1 MPEPTSATS
10 PTARPEAWDPIAR
23 SLAWDTP
30 YTAVFAVNPPL
41 HDWFLGGELNLAVNC
56 TDRHL
61 AERAGQ
67 VAIFWEGEPG
77 DRRELTFQQLHDE
90 VLRVTAGLRQLGVD
104 RGDRVALHLGWV
116 PETVAAML
124 ACARLGAEFTVVPVS
139 LPVEALSLRLAD
151 FRPRVLF
158 TQDGGWRHG
167 TILPLKNRAD
177 EALEATSGVQHTVV
191 VRRTGMQVEWFE
203 GDRWYDE
210 LLTAADPADGHPA
223 AVPAQHPLVSVH
235 LANHRG
241 HPVAVRLG
249 TANLAVVALANHRYV
264 MAEGDVFWGAADV
277 SWLGA
282 QSHGIVGPLLAGSS
296 AVMYEGTLDV
306 PAPERAWQ
314 IVERYGVTSLLTS
327 PSIVRALRGWSLTAP
342 AGTSSLRRVMTIGD
356 RLEPELRAWLAGVLD
371 DRVTL
376 ADGWGQIELGGIVAC
391 DAPIDR
397 GAMPDPGFAILG
409 PDGAPVSDGQVG
421 EWVMLRPWAGVL
433 RGVDTPGADPTAYHW
448 ERHPGRYS
456 TGDLARRGP
465 TGEIEFLGRL
475 DTVITVSGQLVS
487 LNEVRDVLLDQ
498 PFVADADAF
507 ETTEPRLGRVVGAAV
522 VLEGGLAGDPTVL
535 RELQDAVRELLGGLS
550 RPRTV
555 LVLDRIGHELDTP
568 TRHRVL
574 GALATG
580 ADTESVTLTWDQ
592 VLAAVPSS

>member
-1 MPEPTSATS
+1 
-10 PTARPEAWDPIAR
+10 
-23 SLAWDTP
+23 
-30 YTAVFAVNPPL
+30 L
-41 HDWFLGGELNLAVNC
+41 HE
-56 TDRHL
+56 
-61 AERAGQ
+61 
-67 VAIFWEGEPG
+67 
-77 DRRELTFQQLHDE
+77 E
-90 VLRVTAGLRQLGVD
+90 VLLLTAALRRLGVD

-116 PETVAAML
+116 PEAVVAML

-151 FRPRVLF
+151 FGPRVLF

-177 EALEATSGVQHTVV
+177 EAIEATSGIQHTVV

-210 LLTAADPADGHPA
+210 LQAAADPSEGHPTP
-223 AVPAQHPLVSVH
+223 VPSQHPLVSVH

-241 HPVAVRLG
+241 RPVAVRLG
-249 TANLAVVALANHRYV
+249 TANLAAVALANHRFV

-282 QSHGIVGPLLAGSS
+282 QSHGIVGPLLAGCS

-342 AGTSSLRRVMTIGD
+342 AGTTSLRRVMTIGD
-356 RLEPELRAWLAGVLD
+356 RLEPDLREWLAGVLD

-376 ADGWGQIELGGIVAC
+376 ADGWGQIELGGIVVC

-397 GAMPDPGFAILG
+397 ARMPDPGFAILA
-409 PDGAPVSDGQVG
+409 PDGSPVSDGQAG
-421 EWVMLRPWAGVL
+421 EWVMLRPWAGMM

-448 ERHPGRYS
+448 ERHPGSYA
-456 TGDLARRGP
+456 TGDLARRTP
-465 TGEIEFLGRL
+465 TGEVEFLGRL

-498 PFVADADAF
+498 PFVVDADAF
-507 ETTEPRLGRVVGAAV
+507 ESTESRLGRVVGAAV
-522 VLEGGLAGDPTVL
+522 VLEEGLTGDPTVL

-550 RPRTV
+550 RPRTI
-555 LVLDRIGHELDTP
+555 LVLDRIGYELDTP
-568 TRHRVL
+568 VRHRVL
-574 GALATG
+574 SGVATA

-592 VLAAVPSS
+592 VLAAAPGGGDR